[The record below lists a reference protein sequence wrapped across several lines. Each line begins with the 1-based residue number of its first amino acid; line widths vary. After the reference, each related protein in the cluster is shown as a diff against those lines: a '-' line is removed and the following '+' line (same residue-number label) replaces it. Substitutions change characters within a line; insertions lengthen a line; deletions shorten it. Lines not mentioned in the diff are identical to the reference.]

1 MNKQVTQQQVQEV
14 HKGVVIQHTDD
25 NRAKR
30 RAIENAG
37 AILNNRKHT
46 KGRKPPHAVLCRMS
60 YFSLMLAHKR
70 NR

>member
-14 HKGVVIQHTDD
+14 RKGIVIQHTED
-25 NRAKR
+25 NRSKR
-30 RAIENAG
+30 RSIENTG
-37 AILNNRKHT
+37 ALLNKRKHT

-60 YFSLMLAHKR
+60 YFSLMMSYKR